1 MNELIENTIQI
12 ISTISHSSKG
22 YLLQLDENGYK
33 VLKIWGGKIAEFE
46 LLNDVLFNIFK
57 TDGISTEKV
66 TALPTVKQL
75 LKKIPAA
82 ELFINKL
89 VEQSDKNQ
97 VIFILLFNNEKSRFT
112 NEGKEKIVS
121 ILSILSEQISDWLEQ
136 MFEKSG
142 RLPTAG
148 FNSEDGVK
156 IFEDWQSSFNLLI
169 ETSPDLIFISDQTGK
184 IILVNKTG
192 SELLEYSPAELKGK
206 HLTDL
211 VEHEDFAIVN
221 FSLNQVLIKN
231 TSVKFRARL
240 CSKYEQTYPFEII
253 CKKVSKNGEVL
264 GMISIC
270 KDLSENFK
278 YSAELQKLKPKLI
291 ETDRLLLIE
300 RARTKPQKTMIDELN
315 RLKNEFISNI
325 SHEFRTTL
333 ASIIGF
339 SETIESDPNLPSEMK
354 REFNGLIMS
363 EGKRL
368 AKIIN
373 DVLDA
378 SRVED
383 GKIAINKTILD
394 LSNLLQEVVNAN
406 HQLALAKK
414 IIISFDH
421 PPEQIFIELDRES
434 IYRVFNALL
443 NNAIK
448 FTGDNGRVKIVVN
461 NLFREVE
468 IIISDTGIGIPE
480 GDLPYIF
487 QKFYRISRPRGE
499 FSESEVGLVFVKHI
513 IDLHKG
519 LITVQSELGSGTTF
533 LVKLPKTSKI
543 EKNEV
548 TFE

>member
-1 MNELIENTIQI
+1 MNEVIENTLHI
-12 ISTISHSSKG
+12 ISKISHSSKG
-22 YLLQLDENGYK
+22 YILQLDESSYK
-33 VLKIWGGKIAEFE
+33 VLKIWGGKIEDFE
-46 LLNDVLFNIFK
+46 LLNDVLFNVFI
-57 TDGISTEKV
+57 TDGINIDKIAT
-66 TALPTVKQL
+66 LPPVKQL
-75 LKKIPAA
+75 LKKVPAA
-82 ELFINKL
+82 DLFINEL
-89 VEQSDKNQ
+89 ITYSENNQ
-97 VIFILLFNNEKSRFT
+97 VVYILLFVDEKS
-112 NEGKEKIVS
+112 GLQADCKDKIVS
-121 ILSILSEQISDWLEQ
+121 ILSILSHQVKNWLDQ
-136 MFEKSG
+136 
-142 RLPTAG
+142 
-148 FNSEDGVK
+148 NSESLSASEINLEDGVR
-156 IFEDWQSSFNLLI
+156 IFEDWQNSFNQLI
-169 ETSPDLIFISDQTGK
+169 ETSPDLIFISDHSGK
-184 IILVNKTG
+184 IILINKTG
-192 SELLEYSPAELKGK
+192 SELLEYSPNELKGK
-206 HLTDL
+206 HLNDII
-211 VEHEDFAIVN
+211 EQEDSAIVN
-221 FSLNQVLIKN
+221 FSINQVLIKD
-231 TSVKFRARL
+231 SAVKFRARL
-240 CSKYEQTYPFEII
+240 CSKYEQVFPFEIN
-253 CKKVSKNGEVL
+253 CKKVAKNGEVL

-278 YSAELQKLKPKLI
+278 QSTELQKLKPKLI
-291 ETDRLLLIE
+291 ESYRLLSIE
-300 RARTKPQKTMIDELN
+300 RARIKPRKMMIDELN
-315 RLKNEFISNI
+315 RLKSEFISNI

-368 AKIIN
+368 AKLIN

-394 LSNLLQEVVNAN
+394 IITLTREIVDAN
-406 HQLALAKK
+406 FQLASVKK
-414 IIISFDH
+414 IILSFEH
-421 PPEQIFIELDRES
+421 PPEQVFVEVDRES
-434 IYRVFNALL
+434 VYRAINALL

-448 FTGDNGRVKIVVN
+448 FTGENGRVKIVVN

-499 FSESEVGLVFVKHI
+499 FAEYGVGLVFVKHI

>member
-1 MNELIENTIQI
+1 MNELIENTLHI
-12 ISTISHSSKG
+12 ISRLSQSSKG
-22 YLLQLDENGYK
+22 YILQIDEHSYK
-33 VLKIWGGKIAEFE
+33 VLKIWGGKIEEFE
-46 LLNDVLFNIFK
+46 LLNDVLFNVYI
-57 TDGISTEKV
+57 TEGINSDTV
-66 TALPTVKQL
+66 AVLSSVKQL

-82 ELFINKL
+82 DLFINEL
-89 VEQSDKNQ
+89 ITYSEKNQ
-97 VIFILLFNNEKSRFT
+97 VVYILFFVDEKAGLT
-112 NEGKEKIVS
+112 ADCKDKIIS
-121 ILSILSEQISDWLEQ
+121 ILSVLSHQVKDWLEQ
-136 MFEKSG
+136 MSENSG
-142 RLPTAG
+142 ALSTAEI
-148 FNSEDGVK
+148 NSEDGAK
-156 IFEDWQSSFNLLI
+156 ILEDWKHSFNQLI
-169 ETSPDLIFISDQTGK
+169 ETSPDLIFISDHSGK

-192 SELLEYSPAELKGK
+192 SELLEYSPHELKGK
-206 HLTDL
+206 HLNDI
-211 VEHEDFAIVN
+211 VEQEDSAIVN
-221 FSLNQVLIKN
+221 FSINQALIKN
-231 TSVKFRARL
+231 NSVKFRAHL
-240 CSKYEQTYPFEII
+240 CCKYEQVFPFEIN
-253 CKKVSKNGEVL
+253 CKKVTKNGEVL

-270 KDLSENFK
+270 KDLRENFK
-278 YSAELQKLKPKLI
+278 YSIELQKLKPKLI
-291 ETDRLLLIE
+291 ESYRLLSIE

-315 RLKNEFISNI
+315 RLKSEFLSNI

-339 SETIESDPNLPSEMK
+339 SETIESDPNLPAEMK

-368 AKIIN
+368 AKLIN

-394 LSNLLQEVVNAN
+394 LLKLVQEVIDDNY
-406 HQLALAKK
+406 QLASGKK
-414 IIISFDH
+414 IALSFDH
-421 PPEQIFIELDRES
+421 PQENIFIEVDRES
-434 IYRVFNALL
+434 IFRAINALV
-443 NNAIK
+443 NNALK
-448 FTGDNGRVKIVVN
+448 FTGENGRVKIVVS

-468 IIISDTGIGIPE
+468 IIISDTGIGIAE

-499 FSESEVGLVFVKHI
+499 FAESGVGLVFVKHI

>member
-1 MNELIENTIQI
+1 MNELIENTIHI
-12 ISTISHSSKG
+12 ISKISQSSKG
-22 YLLQLDENGYK
+22 YILQLDENSYK
-33 VLKIWGGKIAEFE
+33 VLKIWGGKIADFE
-46 LLNDVLFNIFK
+46 LLNDVLFNIYI
-57 TDGISTEKV
+57 TDGINSDKV
-66 TALPTVKQL
+66 AVLSSVKQL

-82 ELFINKL
+82 DLFINEL
-89 VEQSDKNQ
+89 INYSEKNQ
-97 VIFILLFNNEKSRFT
+97 VVYILLFVDEKAGLTSDC
-112 NEGKEKIVS
+112 KDKIVS
-121 ILSILSEQISDWLEQ
+121 ILSVLSHQVKNWLDQ
-136 MFEKSG
+136 KSE
-142 RLPTAG
+142 
-148 FNSEDGVK
+148 NSESLSASEINLEDEVR
-156 IFEDWQSSFNLLI
+156 IFEDWQNSFNQLI
-169 ETSPDLIFISDQTGK
+169 ETSPDLIFISDHSGK
-184 IILVNKTG
+184 IILINKTG
-192 SELLEYSPAELKGK
+192 SELLEYSPNELKGK
-206 HLTDL
+206 HLNDII
-211 VEHEDFAIVN
+211 EQEDSAIVN
-221 FSLNQVLIKN
+221 FSINQVLVKDS
-231 TSVKFRARL
+231 TVKFRARL
-240 CSKYEQTYPFEII
+240 CSKYEQVFPFEIN
-253 CKKVSKNGEVL
+253 CKKVTKNGEVL

-278 YSAELQKLKPKLI
+278 HSTELQKLKPKLI
-291 ETDRLLLIE
+291 ESYRLLSIE
-300 RARTKPQKTMIDELN
+300 RARTKPRKMMIDELN
-315 RLKNEFISNI
+315 RLKSEFISNI

-394 LSNLLQEVVNAN
+394 LLKLIQEVVDDNYL
-406 HQLALAKK
+406 LASGKK
-414 IIISFDH
+414 IALSFDH
-421 PPEQIFIELDRES
+421 PQENIFIEVDRES
-434 IYRVFNALL
+434 IFRAINALV
-443 NNAIK
+443 NNALK
-448 FTGDNGRVKIVVN
+448 FTGENGRVKIVVN

-468 IIISDTGIGIPE
+468 IIISDTGIGISE

-499 FSESEVGLVFVKHI
+499 FDESGVGLVFVKHI

-519 LITVQSELGSGTTF
+519 LITVQSEIGSGTTF

>member
-1 MNELIENTIQI
+1 MNELIENTVQI
-12 ISTISHSSKG
+12 ISMLSHSSKG
-22 YLLQLDENGYK
+22 YILQLDENGYK
-33 VLKIWGGKIAEFE
+33 VLKMWGGKNEEFE
-46 LLNDVLFNIFK
+46 LLNDVLFNLFK
-57 TDGISTEKV
+57 TDGIKIDKV
-66 TALPTVKQL
+66 AALSPVKQL
-75 LKKIPAA
+75 LKKIHAA
-82 ELFINKL
+82 DLFIKDL
-89 VEQSDKNQ
+89 IAYSEKNQ
-97 VIFILLFNNEKSRFT
+97 IIYLLLFSNEKNRLT
-112 NEGKEKIVS
+112 IEGKDKIIS
-121 ILSILSEQISDWLEQ
+121 ILSILSQQVQDWLEQ
-136 MFEKSG
+136 MSAKSG
-142 RLPTAG
+142 AISAAE
-148 FNSEDGVK
+148 FYSEDGLR
-156 IFEDWQSSFNLLI
+156 IFEDWQNSFNLLV
-169 ETSPDLIFISDQTGK
+169 ETSPDLIFISDHFGK
-184 IILVNKTG
+184 IILANKTG
-192 SELLEYSPAELKGK
+192 SELLEYSPVELKGK

-211 VEHEDFAIVN
+211 VEHEDSAIVN
-221 FSLNQVLIKN
+221 FSINQALLKN

-240 CSKYEQTYPFEII
+240 CSKYEQTFLFEIN
-253 CKKVSKNGEVL
+253 CKKVTKNGEVL

-278 YSAELQKLKPKLI
+278 YSTELQKLKPKLI

-300 RARTKPQKTMIDELN
+300 RARAKPQKTMIDELN

-339 SETIESDPNLPSEMK
+339 SETIESDPNLPAEMK
-354 REFNGLIMS
+354 KEFNGLIMS

-394 LSNLLQEVVNAN
+394 LINLIQEVVDAN
-406 HQLALAKK
+406 HQLALGKK
-414 IIISFDH
+414 IILTFDH
-421 PPEQIFIELDRES
+421 PPEQIFIEIDRES
-434 IYRVFNALL
+434 IYRVINALL

-448 FTGDNGRVKIVVN
+448 FTAENGRVKIVVN

-499 FSESEVGLVFVKHI
+499 FSESGVGLVFVKHI